1 MTDSLKVPVQSPGAK
16 EATGELRAYAE
27 QLQKAGVTG
36 EEFERRLRGT
46 RDEYRRYASEIA
58 GAQEKVE
65 SFGDRVQKLGD
76 QLRAAKEIAGTF
88 TNAIAGAVRTV
99 TEGAIAN
106 ERQQRALEQLGS
118 AYGAVTAA
126 TRGAVTA
133 QQALKT
139 QQDLVQ
145 SGLRVSDQALA
156 AITRTARE
164 FARRAGI
171 DTSQALDQLTGALRN
186 GDAGGLRQF
195 GLSVTGTGNRVRDFN
210 GAIDQ
215 MINRQ
220 RGVAPAAQSMSEA
233 VDATSRQWDAFK
245 NSVMGA
251 ASEVL
256 HLHEVFET
264 LTSAMR
270 AIQRDG
276 FFVSIGEQIANV
288 FDPSGQ
294 AASRQRR
301 EYDEQ
306 QARAQS
312 RNIQQNFAARSGEA
326 LADLQRSGLSD
337 RSVTALRSA
346 LQGRQFTD
354 QQASQIY
361 SSLTASQ
368 FDAQATLEL
377 IQGGLSEVERLRR
390 EQAQR
395 RTDERAESA
404 AMARRRMASQAEGMA
419 PSDPAV
425 VREMGQQIY
434 SLVQQARRAS
444 VTVTELQI
452 RDGENAMR
460 YLERNIR
467 QFEQRFVTAQN
478 RVYRHRFETDDAL
491 LQRRIAVVQRELAV
505 VEENERAKREAINET
520 TAAIKAQIEADE
532 RAKATAAN
540 DQEITRRQR
549 RGQGFQLIRGLGQ
562 RATTAGL
569 VQDAEGA
576 LGLRGFNPGGASRD
590 TERGAL
596 LGRVQSLTE
605 QAANTQDEST
615 AEQLQAQAAA
625 IAEVVGRYDELRRS
639 QQAANDT
646 GLQFAQAFSQHTELV
661 STSAQTMAS
670 VASEAFGTF
679 KNALRQHIGAV
690 LAGKE
695 SVGEALRA
703 IAQATLSNLA
713 ERSLYEGLFETAKGI
728 GKLAASYGADPTAYG
743 HFAAAAGYFG
753 LAALG
758 GLGAYGLSQMAPQ
771 SGGGGSPSTYT
782 DKPASATPANNNSGN
797 GTVVINNTFSGVV
810 VGNSQENVDR
820 WITDAVNRAHRRGDI
835 RAA

>member
-1 MTDSLKVPVQSPGAK
+1 MTDALTIPVTTPGAR
-16 EATGELRAYAE
+16 EAAQNLALVGDA
-27 QLQKAGVTG
+27 
-36 EEFERRLRGT
+36 LRG
-46 RDEYRRYASEIA
+46 
-58 GAQEKVE
+58 V
-65 SFGDRVQKLGD
+65 
-76 QLRAAKEIAGTF
+76 KEIAGSATSF
-88 TNAIAGAVRTV
+88 VSGTVNAIVDGS
-99 TEGAIAN
+99 IAA

-118 AYGAVTAA
+118 AYSAVTEA

-164 FARRAGI
+164 FARRTGTDA
-171 DTSQALDQLTGALRN
+171 TQALEQLTGALRN
-186 GDAGGLRQF
+186 GDQGGLRQF
-195 GLSVTGTGNRVRDFN
+195 GISVTGTGNRVRDYN

-215 MINRQ
+215 MLQRQ
-220 RGVAPAAQSMSEA
+220 RGVAPSAQSMSEA
-233 VDATSRQWDAFK
+233 VEATSRQWDGLK
-245 NSVMGA
+245 NSTLAA
-251 ASEVL
+251 ASELL
-256 HLHEVFET
+256 HLHEIFGM
-264 LTSAMR
+264 LTSAMDTVR
-270 AIQRDG
+270 RNG
-276 FFVSIGEQIANV
+276 LFESIGEQLANV
-288 FDPSGQ
+288 FDPTGQ
-294 AASRQRR
+294 ASRRQAAFAQEQSTRRQQQQNRATGMAGISSGIQALEGIGLSNRSSRALRGAIEGRVYDERQSLSIIQALRGGDAQAAYEAIQAANTTAALTPEAQARQRR
-301 EYDEQ
+301 SDEV
-306 QARAQS
+306 AESRAM
-312 RNIQQNFAARSGEA
+312 
-326 LADLQRSGLSD
+326 
-337 RSVTALRSA
+337 
-346 LQGRQFTD
+346 
-354 QQASQIY
+354 
-361 SSLTASQ
+361 
-368 FDAQATLEL
+368 
-377 IQGGLSEVERLRR
+377 
-390 EQAQR
+390 AQR
-395 RTDERAESA
+395 ANA
-404 AMARRRMASQAEGMA
+404 NNPGI
-419 PSDPAV
+419 DPAV
-425 VREMGQQIY
+425 IREMGHELGNLLRQSQRAHVEVTQVQWRAGE
-434 SLVQQARRAS
+434 SLMSVIRRQTA
-444 VTVTELQI
+444 E
-452 RDGENAMR
+452 
-460 YLERNIR
+460 
-467 QFEQRFVTAQN
+467 FEQLLVNSHN
-478 RVYRHRFETDDAL
+478 RVYRHRDETDDAF
-491 LQRRIAVVQRELAV
+491 LQRRMAVVARELQV
-505 VEENERAKREAINET
+505 IEENERAKREAIDET

-540 DQEITRRQR
+540 EQELTRRQR
-549 RGQGFQLIRGLGQ
+549 RGAGFQLIRGLGQ
-562 RATTAGL
+562 RATTAGM

-576 LGLRGFNPGGASRD
+576 LGLRGFNPGGSARD

-615 AEQLQAQAAA
+615 AEQLQAQVSA

-695 SVGEALRA
+695 NIGEALRA

-771 SGGGGSPSTYT
+771 SGGGGSPSAYT
-782 DKPASATPANNNSGN
+782 DKPASATPANNNSSN